1 MKIPPIKE
9 RGTEAMKIVAAVD
22 DNLYY
27 HYLAKGLYLSLQK
40 NSRLNQLDFFLL
52 YSGSK
57 PRLFDQELI
66 EMIRVDP
73 LPVQC
78 GVIRSSATYCRL
90 EIPSLSE
97 FDDAEFVVYMDVDM
111 MCIGDL
117 RPLEKVKPTTIAMYH
132 PGDRC
137 RIKEFLWRV
146 FKIKLKPISYRVN
159 NKTHIVGVED
169 HNYYNAGLMI
179 LNLPYWRENEVATHI
194 KAIITQNCDKM
205 ITSDEMAINLY
216 FKGKATKLARK
227 FNWIEEP
234 DFKKARL
241 LHFNTTAPILD
252 RELRTYSHWIALFSR
267 NEQMILQK
275 MQKLRDKAG
284 RDAVRFLKASRSSIL
299 SS

>member
-1 MKIPPIKE
+1 
-9 RGTEAMKIVAAVD
+9 MKIVAAVD

-40 NSRLNQLDFFLL
+40 NSRLNQFEFFLL
-52 YSGSK
+52 YSGLK

-66 EMIRVDP
+66 ELIHVDP

-90 EIPSLSE
+90 EIPSISA
-97 FDDAEFVVYMDVDM
+97 FDDAEFVIYMDVDM

-117 RPLEKVKPTTIAMYH
+117 RPLEKVKPTAVAMYH

-146 FKIKLKPISYRVN
+146 FGTELKPISYRFN
-159 NKTHIVGVED
+159 DKTYIVGIDD

-179 LNLPYWRENEVATHI
+179 INLPYWRKNEVATHI

-216 FKGKATKLARK
+216 FKGKVTKLVSE
-227 FNWIEEP
+227 FNWMEEP
-234 DFKKARL
+234 DHEKARL
-241 LHFNTTAPILD
+241 IHFNTIVPILD
-252 RELRTYSHWIALFSR
+252 RDIGEYSHWVALFSR
-267 NEQMILQK
+267 KEQKRLHQ
-275 MQKLRDKAG
+275 MQKLRDKIG
-284 RDAVRFLKASRSSIL
+284 KDAVRFLKAKSEQED
-299 SS
+299 